1 MNNPISSPSDA
12 EYILNL
18 YVIGMSPG
26 SLKAIENLK
35 SICEKYLKGK
45 YSLEIVDILKYP
57 ETMFENDLV
66 ASPTLIK
73 RAPSPVKK
81 LIGDLSN
88 REKVLKLLSITSQDT

>member
-1 MNNPISSPSDA
+1 
-12 EYILNL
+12 
-18 YVIGMSPG
+18 MSPG

-35 SICEKYLKGK
+35 SICEQHLKGR
-45 YSLEIVDILKYP
+45 YSLEITDILKFP
-57 ETMFENDLV
+57 ETMYENDLI

-88 REKVLKLLSITSQDT
+88 RERVLKLLSIDFEGK